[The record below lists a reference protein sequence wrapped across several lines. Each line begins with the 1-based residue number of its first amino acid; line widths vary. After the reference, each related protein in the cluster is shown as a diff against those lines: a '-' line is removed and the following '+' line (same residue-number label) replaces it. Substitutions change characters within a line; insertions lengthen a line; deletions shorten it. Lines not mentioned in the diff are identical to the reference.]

1 MARRDD
7 ELLRFVRDSL
17 TAGIPRP
24 EIGSALKAAGWS
36 PDQIADALRAYA
48 TVAFAVPVPAPRP
61 YVSAREAFL
70 YLVLYS
76 TLFLSAY
83 SLGDLLFGLINKF
96 VPDPAYSSGGYFYG
110 DTDYIIRWAVAR
122 LVVGLPVFLFTAH
135 RIGRMLRRDPAKLG
149 SPVRKWLTYI
159 ALFIAGAVVI
169 GDVVT
174 LISYALDGD
183 LTSRFLLKV
192 ATVAIIAG
200 AIFLYYLRDLGR
212 DETPA

>member
-1 MARRDD
+1 MVRRDD
-7 ELLRFVRDSL
+7 ELQRFVRDSL
-17 TAGIPRP
+17 VAGIPRP
-24 EIGSALKAAGWS
+24 EIENALKAAGWS
-36 PDQIADALRAYA
+36 PERVVDALRTYS
-48 TVAFAVPVPAPRP
+48 TVAFAIPVPNPRP

-83 SLGDLLFGLINKF
+83 SLGDLLFGLIEKF
-96 VPDPAYSSGGYFYG
+96 IPDPATSGSSYFYG
-110 DTDYIIRWAVAR
+110 DEDYRIRWAVAR
-122 LVVGLPVFLFTAH
+122 LAVGLPIFLFTAH
-135 RIGRMLRRDPAKLG
+135 RISRMLRRDPSKQG

-159 ALFIAGAVVI
+159 ALFIAAGFVV
-169 GDVVT
+169 GDVIT

-192 ATVAIIAG
+192 GTVALIAG
-200 AIFLYYLRDLGR
+200 TIFLYYLRDLGR